1 MDTYSTVTELLDS
14 LKGIVDM
21 VAGEIK
27 VADKQKLKADAIDRM
42 VYNAVF
48 GNDEVKAASRWLIW
62 ETGQQMGV
70 YPSSIQGLY
79 EARGRGDVGNNFTVP
94 AMNLRGLTYDVGRAA
109 IRAAIQHNVGA
120 FIFEIA
126 RSEIGY
132 TEQRPDEYTIALI
145 AAALKEGFSGPL
157 FIQGDHVQVN
167 RKRWEK
173 DSATEIDGTKRLI
186 DEEIQAGFYN
196 IDIDSSTLVDL
207 GQPTEIEQ
215 QRNNYTVA
223 AELTEHIR
231 SLEPKGIT
239 ISVGGEIGE
248 VGGKNSRPE
257 ELHAFMRGY
266 LEDLHKRG
274 DKLKGISKISI
285 QTGTEHGGVVLPD
298 GSIAQVAL
306 DFEVLRTLSRI
317 ARDQYGLGGAVQHGA
332 STLPDEAFN
341 KFVLSECCE
350 VHLATAFQN
359 MMFESPHLPSDLRA
373 EIYSFLKREFPDEMK
388 PGQTEE
394 QFIYKTRKKGYGPF
408 KKRMWDLPEK
418 TKDAISRE
426 LEEKFAFYYQ
436 QLSVVDSKPMVD
448 RWIKPEKVSRPKP
461 TGLK

>member
-1 MDTYSTVTELLDS
+1 MVIYSTVAELLDS
-14 LKGIVDM
+14 VKGIVDM
-21 VAGEIK
+21 VAGELKIS
-27 VADKQKLKADAIDRM
+27 DEQKLKLEAIDRL

-48 GNDEVKAASRWLIW
+48 GSDEVRSASRWLIW
-62 ETGQQMGV
+62 EAGQQLGV

-79 EARGRGDVGNNFTVP
+79 EARGRGDVGNDFTVP

-109 IRAAIQHNVGA
+109 IRAAIRHNVGA

-132 TEQRPDEYTIALI
+132 TEQRPAEYATVII
-145 AAALKEGFSGPL
+145 AAAIKEGFRGPL

-173 DSATEIDGTKRLI
+173 DAAAEIESTKRLI
-186 DEEIQAGFYN
+186 SEEIEAGFYN
-196 IDIDSSTLVDL
+196 IDIDSSTLVEL
-207 GQPTEIEQ
+207 GQSTELEQ

-223 AELTEHIR
+223 ADLTEYIR

-248 VGGKNSRPE
+248 VGGKNSTPE
-257 ELHAFMRGY
+257 ELHAFMKGY
-266 LEDLHKRG
+266 LDNLQQRG
-274 DKLKGISKISI
+274 NRLKGISKISV
-285 QTGTEHGGVVLPD
+285 QTGTAHGGVVLPD

-306 DFEVLRTLSRI
+306 DFEVLRNLSQI
-317 ARDQYGLGGAVQHGA
+317 ARTQYGLGGAVQHGA
-332 STLPDEAFN
+332 STLPDEAFH
-341 KFVLSECCE
+341 KFVISECCE
-350 VHLATAFQN
+350 VHLATGFQN
-359 MMFESPHLPSDLRA
+359 MMYESSHFPSDLRG
-373 EIYSFLKREFPDEMK
+373 EIYSFLKTEFADEMK

-408 KKRMWDLPEK
+408 KKRMWDLPQE
-418 TKDAISRE
+418 TRGAISSE
-426 LEEKFAFYYQ
+426 LEEKIAFYYQ

-448 RWIKPEKVSRPKP
+448 QWVKPEKVSKPKV
-461 TGLK
+461 TGL